1 MRASFVACFTNPV
14 LPSLSMVGSTIMDIT
29 YAIDAKPEHDPYIDT
44 ADIAFREAAKAGIPG
59 AYLVSIFPFLKNVPD
74 WMPGKPLILPSSQC
88 PLRGSVC

>member
-1 MRASFVACFTNPV
+1 MVA
-14 LPSLSMVGSTIMDIT
+14 STIMDIT

-74 WMPGKPLILPSSQC
+74 WMPGESSCLASLLSPFVAAPLMREPVLT
-88 PLRGSVC
+88 G

>member
-1 MRASFVACFTNPV
+1 MVRCTHPF
-14 LPSLSMVGSTIMDIT
+14 LPFLSMVGSTIMDIT

-74 WMPGKPLILPSSQC
+74 WMPGKSSFFA
-88 PLRGSVC
+88 S